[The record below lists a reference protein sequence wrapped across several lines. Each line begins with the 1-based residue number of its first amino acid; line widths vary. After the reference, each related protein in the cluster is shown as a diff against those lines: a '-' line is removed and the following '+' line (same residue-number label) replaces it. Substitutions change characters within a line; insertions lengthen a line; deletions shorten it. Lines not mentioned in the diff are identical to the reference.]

1 MITKLWTQEHLHNKY
16 NRYAALFYTCETSNL
31 LIVIS
36 QILVI
41 NKFLNY
47 QFLSYGFNVSLDVQ
61 ISVLML
67 FINIYIFRFGPGTL
81 CRQRREL
88 CRIWIR
94 CVRCSQGLPA
104 VTMSGDHRQLPS
116 SKTSKCIL
124 FRFGAGGHQERK
136 NALCI
141 LGLNM
146 INDKI
151 FLVIWWLSLLE
162 ISRNDCL

>member
-1 MITKLWTQEHLHNKY
+1 MTFSHLDHDNKVTTKLCWPQEHLHNKY

-47 QFLSYGFNVSLDVQ
+47 QFLSYGFNVSLDIQ
-61 ISVLML
+61 ISVVALYKYL
-67 FINIYIFRFGPGTL
+67 FRFGPGTL

-104 VTMSGDHRQLPS
+104 VTMSGNHRQLPS
-116 SKTSKCIL
+116 SKSQNVISSDL
-124 FRFGAGGHQERK
+124 ERVDTRRGRMRC
-136 NALCI
+136 ASS
-141 LGLNM
+141 GWTWSM
-146 INDKI
+146 TRSS
-151 FLVIWWLSLLE
+151 LSSGE
-162 ISRNDCL
+162 